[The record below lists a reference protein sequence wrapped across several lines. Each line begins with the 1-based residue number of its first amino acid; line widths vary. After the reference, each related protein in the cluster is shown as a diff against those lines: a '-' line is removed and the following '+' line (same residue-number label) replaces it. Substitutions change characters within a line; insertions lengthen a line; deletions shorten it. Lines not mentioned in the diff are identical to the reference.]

1 MFDVGDYIIYGSN
14 GVCKITNVGPMK
26 VSGLSKDK
34 LYYTLIPCYIRDSEI
49 FTPVDNERVVM
60 RRVMTKDEANQ
71 FVNDIDTIGKLKI
84 IEEKKRELEYRQAVL
99 SCDPKILVELM
110 KTIKE
115 RMDKRVADGKKI
127 TASDA
132 KYFHIAEEGLFGEL
146 AVSLELKKDEV
157 KDYLKGKVQAFMA

>member
-60 RRVMTKDEANQ
+60 RRVMTKEEANQ
-71 FVNDIDTIGKLKI
+71 FVQDIDAIGKLKI
-84 IEEKKRELEYRQAVL
+84 IEEKKRELEYRQA
-99 SCDPKILVELM
+99 I
-110 KTIKE
+110 
-115 RMDKRVADGKKI
+115 
-127 TASDA
+127 
-132 KYFHIAEEGLFGEL
+132 HIAEEGLFGDL

-157 KDYLKGKVQAFMA
+157 KDYLKGRVHAFMA

>member
-60 RRVMTKDEANQ
+60 RKVMTKDEAVR
-71 FVNDIDTIGKLKI
+71 FVDGIKAIGKLKI
-84 IEEKKRELEYRQAVL
+84 IEEKKRENEYRQAIL
-99 SCDPKILVELM
+99 SCDPKVLVELM

-115 RMDKRVADGKKI
+115 RMDARLADGKKI

-146 AVSLELKKDEV
+146 AISLKLEKEKV
-157 KDYLKGKVQAFMA
+157 KDYIKQNVEAFIS